1 MAERVDAMSDPDAD
15 RRSFVRGMT
24 IGAIIGA
31 IVAGSSL
38 WTRRQTRRRA
48 EAKPIDPT
56 VHPEPVAAS
65 DEAPDRQAV
74 EP

>member
-1 MAERVDAMSDPDAD
+1 MSDPEAD

-38 WTRRQTRRRA
+38 WTRRQSRRRA
-48 EAKPIDPT
+48 EPKPVELPAT
-56 VHPEPVAAS
+56 TEPVAVS
-65 DEAPDRQAV
+65 DEGPAR
-74 EP
+74 